1 VDQFVGKY
9 GPWAV
14 VLGAS
19 EGAGALF
26 AESLADRGLNVVLV
40 SRRQNVIDGVAA
52 RIRER
57 TGVQTKT
64 LAVDLSEPDAAQVV
78 IAATAELS
86 IGMVVFYAGGDPGY
100 TRFLAAPVEAGEALL
115 QRNCLVL
122 MRLCHHFAQPMVE
135 RGSGGIV
142 IFGSGAGF
150 AGGPNM
156 VAYAATKAF
165 DMVFAEALWSEVH
178 DKGVDVLGVI
188 LGMTDTPSLRRLE
201 YRRGRLES
209 MDQTP
214 EGAGAPEVV
223 VAEAFDNLA
232 NGPILIAT
240 DQLRFAEQFLRSV
253 SRNEAVRLVM
263 QAGAESMASDREDL

>member
-1 VDQFVGKY
+1 MGEFVDKY
-9 GPWAV
+9 GPWAL

-19 EGAGALF
+19 EGAGLLF
-26 AESLADRGLNVVLV
+26 AQGLAERGLNVVLV
-40 SRRQNVIDGVAA
+40 SRRQNALDDVAA
-52 RIRER
+52 GIRER
-57 TGVQTKT
+57 TGVQTRT
-64 LAVDLSEPDAAQVV
+64 VAVDLSAPDATRVV
-78 IAATAELS
+78 IAATAELA
-86 IGMVVFYAGGDPGY
+86 IGMVVFYAGGDAGY

-142 IFGSGAGF
+142 VFGSGAGF

-165 DMVFAEALWSEVH
+165 DMVFAEALWSELH

-209 MDQTP
+209 MDHTP
-214 EGAGAPEVV
+214 AGAGAPEIV
-223 VAEAFDNLA
+223 VAEAFENLT
-232 NGPILIAT
+232 NGPTLMAT
-240 DQLRFAEQFLRSV
+240 DEMRFAEQFLRSV

>member
-1 VDQFVGKY
+1 MAEFTTTY
-9 GPWAV
+9 GPWAL

-19 EGAGALF
+19 EGAGALV
-26 AESLADRGLNVVLV
+26 AEELATRGLNVVLV
-40 SRRQNVIDGVAA
+40 SRRQAVLDEVAA

-57 TGVQTKT
+57 SGVQTRT
-64 LAVDLSEPDAAQVV
+64 LALDLTAPDATDV
-78 IAATAELS
+78 ILSATAELS
-86 IGMVVFYAGGDPGY
+86 IGMLVFYAGGDPDY

-135 RGSGGIV
+135 RGTGGIV

-165 DMVFAEALWSEVH
+165 DMVFAEALWSELH
-178 DKGVDVLGVI
+178 GKGVDVLGVI
-188 LGMTDTPSLRRLE
+188 LGKTDTPSLRKLE
-201 YRRGRLES
+201 YGRGRLES
-209 MDQTP
+209 MDHTP

-223 VAEAFDNLA
+223 VAEVFDNLT
-232 NGPILIAT
+232 NGPTLIAT
-240 DQLRFAEQFLRSV
+240 AELRWAEQFLRSV
-253 SRNEAVRLVM
+253 SRNEAVALIM